1 MNTQKIG
8 KIATKP
14 QFEDFGQLLGDLR
27 RAARIE
33 RQADFAMLV
42 QATQQTVSRWEAGLS
57 RPREKQLPLIAS
69 LLGTKVDE
77 LRVAAGY
84 AVKTAVATFDQPFP
98 VDALSP
104 ESFERF
110 STYFLQRLYRDA
122 TVHQMGNRGHTQDG
136 TDIVVRLANGD
147 VHSFQCKR
155 TEEFG
160 PQKVHAAVAKHTA
173 KATKKFIVL
182 SRVASPQAREAAS
195 AHKGWDIW
203 DKDDLSLKIRELPKV
218 DQIGLVDI
226 FFAGRRFELLGI
238 TEEGVWETTG
248 EFFAPFTNAG
258 GLFNHVWKL
267 VGREKSL
274 TELNQHLKD
283 KDARIVFLVGSGG
296 SGKSR
301 VLKEAIEGYEA
312 SNKSITVRFLA
323 RTAEITK
330 KSLEEL
336 GDKPSLLIV
345 DDAHDRT
352 DLSHLFQFAATVEHV
367 RLVLALR
374 PYGLEHL
381 KAQASN
387 FSLTETAQ
395 EVRLEPLTKAE
406 AENLAKQVLKKEK
419 GPIEAAKDIASLTY
433 DCPLATVVGAQIVAR
448 EKKNFD
454 LAKNEDAFRST
465 LFGRFENV
473 IAGEL
478 GQKSDGESIKK
489 LLGVLALFQPFYLD
503 DRALLALVEKL
514 EDIRPHD
521 TNRLLKLLIDAGVLF
536 KRGAKYRLSPD
547 VLADYII
554 EAKCVGSH
562 SQSTG
567 YAEMAFDAAD
577 ERLVEN
583 LLLNLGKLD
592 WRLSNG
598 DASNSNLLDGVWA
611 KLKPRSEYRDS
622 HISAVKA
629 VAFYQ
634 PLRAIV
640 FGEAL
645 IRRGEFT
652 DQLPGIFKYAAYNI
666 QHLPRACAAL
676 WHLGKDDSRE
686 LHSHPDHPI
695 RILSELC
702 EVQPN
707 KPLSYNKALVD
718 FGLDLAADLSEWSFH
733 YTPLDVLTAI
743 FKTEGHTTRSR
754 NHTLMF
760 LPFTVS
766 PKAVRGLRERVV
778 DLVIDLLGN
787 TNTRIAT
794 RAADAVGEA
803 LRYPIGVFN
812 AKISEA
818 LRDEWT
824 QLFCDTLQSVE
835 RAVRA
840 NQYDPLVLVGIA
852 KAVSWHAQY
861 SGSDTSKGAKKIQ
874 KALSSSLDYRVLATM
889 ADGYG
894 MELRR
899 IDAKDFDARWDKHL
913 KSLAADVIAKY
924 PNGDDLRRYMAA
936 QLHHMQQGTSARGA
950 SPFVLYG
957 KLLRASPPLVRATID
972 DALNDSNSITA
983 QFAGDALLT
992 MWLNDSKE
1000 ARSAVAAH
1008 LKSGQVNLMFYVGRA
1023 IAALDFKQIEY
1034 GKEEAEAIEAL
1045 VTSETEGVV
1054 SAGIYAIRSVLR
1066 SSPEEAMR
1074 LVRLVNVGKSHRLA
1088 DELLCLCGFGT
1099 ELPFE
1104 RLSEADVKLLFV
1116 KLMAVNE
1123 FTGHWIEVFLAN
1135 ASLAFPEETLM
1146 FFIERVERA
1155 VKEKSWDYR
1164 PINHGPYVHVPLK
1177 FNESPK
1183 YSMLLAELVRW
1194 MASAAYEPDKKTL
1207 FDYRSRELFEAAF
1220 GKFDDE
1226 VLKFIE
1232 RWSETADDAGFALI
1246 ANILDEAPHTFV
1258 FTQMDLVL
1266 CLLTR
1271 AQRVSL
1277 KAFKEIESALY
1288 RAASGGMRQGT
1299 AGEPF
1304 PRDVAAKAECEKILS
1319 KLSKFSPAYEL
1330 YNELLKQAQA
1340 EIDRAYREREEFED

>member
-1 MNTQKIG
+1 
-8 KIATKP
+8 
-14 QFEDFGQLLGDLR
+14 
-27 RAARIE
+27 
-33 RQADFAMLV
+33 MLV

-98 VDALSP
+98 VDALTP

-110 STYFLQRLYRDA
+110 CAYLLQRLYCDA

-136 TDIVVRLANGD
+136 TDIVVTLANGD
-147 VHSFQCKR
+147 VLSFQCKR

-160 PQKVHAAVAKHTA
+160 PQKVHTAVAKHTV
-173 KATKKFIVL
+173 KAAKKFIVL

-195 AHKGWDIW
+195 AHKGWDLW
-203 DKDDLSLKIRELPKV
+203 DKDDLSLKVRELPKV
-218 DQIGLVDI
+218 DQVGLVDI

-238 TEEGVWETTG
+238 TEEGVWETTS
-248 EFFAPFTNAG
+248 EFFAPFANAG
-258 GLFNHVWKL
+258 GLFNHLWKL
-267 VGREKSL
+267 VGREKAL
-274 TELNQHLKD
+274 AQLNQHLKD
-283 KDARIVFLVGSGG
+283 KGARVVFLVGSGG

-301 VLKEAIEGYEA
+301 VLKEAIESYEA
-312 SNKSITVRFLA
+312 SNKAITVRFLA

-336 GDKPSLLIV
+336 GGKPSLLIV

-352 DLSHLFQFAATVEHV
+352 DLSLLFQFAATMKHV
-367 RLVLALR
+367 RLVVALR

-387 FSLTETAQ
+387 FSLAEAAR

-406 AENLAKQVLKKEK
+406 AEDLAKQVLKKEK
-419 GPIEAAKDIASLTY
+419 GPIQTAKDIAVLTY
-433 DCPLATVVGAQIVAR
+433 DCPLATVVGAQVVAR
-448 EKKNFD
+448 EKKHFD

-465 LFGRFENV
+465 LFGRFESV

-478 GQKSDGESIKK
+478 GQKSDGEPIKK

-514 EDIRPHD
+514 ENIRPHD

-554 EAKCVGSH
+554 EAKCVGAR

-577 ERLVEN
+577 DRLVEN

-598 DASNSNLLDGVWA
+598 DASNSNLLDGIWA
-611 KLKPRSEYRDS
+611 KLQPRSEYQDA
-622 HISAVKA
+622 HIAAVKA

-645 IRRGEFT
+645 MRRGEFT
-652 DQLPGIFKYAAYNI
+652 NQLPNIFKYAAYNI
-666 QHLPRACAAL
+666 QHLARACTAL
-676 WHLGKDDSRE
+676 WQLGKDDSRE

-718 FGLDLAADLSEWSFH
+718 FGLELAADLNEWSAH

-743 FKTEGHTTRSR
+743 FKTEGHTTSSR
-754 NHTLMF
+754 NHTLTF

-766 PKAVRGLRERVV
+766 PKAVRKLRERVV
-778 DLVIDLLGN
+778 GLVIDLLSN
-787 TNTRIAT
+787 NNTRVAT

-818 LRDEWT
+818 VRDEWT
-824 QLFCDTLQSVE
+824 QLFCDTLQSLE

-861 SGSDTSKGAKKIQ
+861 SGSDTSKGAKKVQ
-874 KALSSSLDYRVLATM
+874 KALSFSLDYRVLATM

-899 IDAKDFDARWDKHL
+899 IDSKDFEARWDKHL
-913 KSLAADVIAKY
+913 KSLAADVIARY
-924 PNGDDLRRYMAA
+924 PDGDDLRRYMAA
-936 QLHHMQQGTSARGA
+936 QLYHMQQGASARGA

-957 KLLRASPPLVRATID
+957 NLLRASQPLVRATID
-972 DALNDSNSITA
+972 NALDDPDSITA
-983 QFAGDALLT
+983 QFAGDALRT
-992 MWLNDSKE
+992 MWLNDPKE
-1000 ARSAVAAH
+1000 ARRTVSAY

-1023 IAALDFKQIEY
+1023 IAALDFKQREY
-1034 GKEEAEAIEAL
+1034 GEEEAEAIEAL
-1045 VTSETEGVV
+1045 ITSETEGVV
-1054 SAGIYAIRSVLR
+1054 SAGIYAIRSVSL
-1066 SSPEEAMR
+1066 SSPEEALR
-1074 LVRLVNVGKSHRLA
+1074 LVQLVNVGNSHRLA
-1088 DELLCLCGFGT
+1088 DELLCLFGFGA

-1104 RLSEADVKLLFV
+1104 RLGRADVKLLFA
-1116 KLMAVNE
+1116 KLMPVNE
-1123 FTGHWIEVFLAN
+1123 LTGHWTEVFLAN
-1135 ASLAFPEETLM
+1135 ASLAFPEETLR

-1155 VKEKSWDYR
+1155 VKEKNWEYR
-1164 PINHGPYVHVPLK
+1164 PANHGPYIYVPLK

-1183 YSMLLAELVRW
+1183 YGALLAALIHW
-1194 MASAAYEPDKKTL
+1194 MGSSAYEADQKFL

-1232 RWSETADDAGFALI
+1232 RWSETADEAGFAVI
-1246 ANILDEAPHTFV
+1246 ANILDEAPDTFV
-1258 FTQMDLVL
+1258 FTQKDLVL

-1271 AQRVSL
+1271 AQRVSP
-1277 KAFKEIESALY
+1277 KVFKDVGSALY
-1288 RAASGGMRQGT
+1288 RAAVGGMRQGT

-1304 PRDVAAKAECEKILS
+1304 PRDVAAKEECEKILS

-1330 YNELLKQAQA
+1330 YNELLKQTQA